1 VQILSAPQ
9 NTLRAVPETS
19 GAAPGRSQEVPGSA
33 NRCDPQ
39 EALQSSAITAGAR
52 ARSGLADATPGYG
65 AVARRR
71 AEPRCDRVMVRMRV
85 RAHAA
90 RLLLHA
96 LHGVVEQGCSLKV
109 SDVGRGRARNHERGG
124 GHGRNGLTPPQ
135 SGGIVVRR
143 SRPCH
148 GRQWTTRDRQIDA
161 TPGTVTGGELS
172 HGRCAYRPAH
182 GSSRRQRFLGR
193 SCQGVAAEA
202 RSVGADATSASE
214 SLRWRR
220 GIGGPSWGPPRHR
233 QPSTPFRAA
242 PIPRLDGYT
251 LARALGIL
259 ARDHYPDDP
268 PAPESDGAAHQPP
281 ACRPS
286 IGTGPGAAAPPNP
299 RRLGSDGDLGL

>member
-1 VQILSAPQ
+1 
-9 NTLRAVPETS
+9 
-19 GAAPGRSQEVPGSA
+19 
-33 NRCDPQ
+33 
-39 EALQSSAITAGAR
+39 
-52 ARSGLADATPGYG
+52 
-65 AVARRR
+65 
-71 AEPRCDRVMVRMRV
+71 
-85 RAHAA
+85 
-90 RLLLHA
+90 LLD
-96 LHGVVEQGCSLKV
+96 V

-124 GHGRNGLTPPQ
+124 GHGGNGLTPPH
-135 SGGIVVRR
+135 SGGIGVRR
-143 SRPCH
+143 SRRCH

-182 GSSRRQRFLGR
+182 QSSQRQRFLGR
-193 SCQGVAAEA
+193 SCHRVAAEA

-251 LARALGIL
+251 LARALGL
-259 ARDHYPDDP
+259 FARDHYPDDP
-268 PAPESDGAAHQPP
+268 PSPESDGAAHQPP

-286 IGTGPGAAAPPNP
+286 IDTGWGAAAPPNP